1 MNCFE
6 QESSKRR
13 VMRTFYKNM
22 DIDTRM
28 MILKTLNRI
37 KKINGKLTGDNKIL
51 FSVLKS
57 LDLIERHKSKQ
68 YLKGKYVKT
77 Q

>member
-1 MNCFE
+1 MDCFV
-6 QESSKRR
+6 QKSSKVRI
-13 VMRTFYKNM
+13 MTTFYKTM

-37 KKINGKLTGDNKIL
+37 KKIDGKLTGNNKIL

-68 YLKGKYVKT
+68 
-77 Q
+77 